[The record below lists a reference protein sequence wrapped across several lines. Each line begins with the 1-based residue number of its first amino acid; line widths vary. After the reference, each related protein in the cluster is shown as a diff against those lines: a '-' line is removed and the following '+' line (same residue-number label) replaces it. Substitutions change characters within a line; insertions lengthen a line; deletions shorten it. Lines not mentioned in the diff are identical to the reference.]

1 MAKPKRTQA
10 QKDRMNAQKYANTTA
25 SPYRKSA
32 RAAEDDAARGMTDAQ
47 IQALYGGSY
56 DAATA
61 SAGKIGANTAA
72 GATNASSILS
82 GLVGALPGA
91 GSYDVT
97 GLLAD
102 YTNANMANA
111 QLGQMYQASL
121 QADIGTARNAG
132 LAVAQG
138 RRDERSDKLN
148 AEARGLRLQG
158 NVAASDYLTPL
169 NNILATRAARQ
180 NLAMAKLQMEA
191 QRLANEKASGRGGSG
206 GSGGSGST
214 PTPTPT
220 PGANTPATTRGQ
232 GIGVPGTSAYIPSIG
247 EVIGSGGASA
257 IPWYSQYGVDTT
269 TSAAPTTSNPPR
281 RVSPSGRYY

>member
-1 MAKPKRTQA
+1 MAKRKPTKVER
-10 QKDRMNAQKYANTTA
+10 DRIAAQKYAAGLAT
-25 SPYRKSA
+25 PYRTA
-32 RAAEDDAARGMTDAQ
+32 ATAAEADAARGMTDAQ
-47 IQALYGGSY
+47 IAELYG
-56 DAATA
+56 
-61 SAGKIGANTAA
+61 AGYGAA
-72 GATNASSILS
+72 GGIAGMIGGAAGTGAANASSILS

-97 GLLAD
+97 SLLAD
-102 YTNANMANA
+102 YTGANA
-111 QLGQMYQASL
+111 ANADLGRMYGASL
-121 QADIGTARNAG
+121 AADVGTAAASG
-132 LAVAQG
+132 LSVARG

-148 AEARGLRLQG
+148 AEARALQMQG
-158 NVAASDYLTPL
+158 DVAASDYLTPL

-206 GSGGSGST
+206 SGGST

-220 PGANTPATTRGQ
+220 PAANTPATTRGQ
-232 GIGVPGTSAYIPSIG
+232 GIGVPGTSTYIPSIG

-257 IPWYSQYGVDTT
+257 IPWYSQYGVDTATPATST
-269 TSAAPTTSNPPR
+269 TPKPPR

>member
-1 MAKPKRTQA
+1 MAKKVSRIQR
-10 QKDRMNAQKYANTTA
+10 DRMNAQKYANSTA

-72 GATNASSILS
+72 GAANASSILS
-82 GLVGALPGA
+82 GLVGSLPGA

-97 GLLAD
+97 GLLTD
-102 YTNANMANA
+102 YTNANTANA

-132 LAVAQG
+132 LAMAQG

-158 NVAASDYLTPL
+158 NVAAADTQTPL
-169 NNILATRAARQ
+169 NNMLSIRAARQ
-180 NLAMAKLQMEA
+180 NLAMLKLQIEA
-191 QRLANEKASGRGGSG
+191 QRMANDKAGRGGSG
-206 GSGGSGST
+206 GSGGTS
-214 PTPTPT
+214 PTTDPNRSNV
-220 PGANTPATTRGQ
+220 AATYKDILSQ
-232 GIGVPGTSAYIPSIG
+232 IQK
-247 EVIGSGGASA
+247 
-257 IPWYSQYGVDTT
+257 QYGVVGKGGLGSEG
-269 TSAAPTTSNPPR
+269 SAAHSR
-281 RVSPSGRYY
+281 